1 MLDKPLQSDITTP
14 SHSSSWTAQAHGILA
29 GALQGLSA
37 IYASAA
43 KVTLEGFEDLAD
55 RRAERR
61 AERLARRPERGAG
74 TSGESNRPVIARR
87 STASAPKRA
96 SKSR

>member
-1 MLDKPLQSDITTP
+1 MLDKPSQSDIAT
-14 SHSSSWTAQAHGILA
+14 SSKRPAGYIESQGIFTA
-29 GALQGLSA
+29 ALQALSA

-61 AERLARRPERGAG
+61 AKRLGRGSERGAAVSDG
-74 TSGESNRPVIARR
+74 PSVRQA
-87 STASAPKRA
+87 TAPSAAKRA
-96 SKSR
+96 SKSH

>member
-1 MLDKPLQSDITTP
+1 MLDKPSQSDITT
-14 SHSSSWTAQAHGILA
+14 SSKRPAESIESQGIFAATLQA
-29 GALQGLSA
+29 LSA

-61 AERLARRPERGAG
+61 AERLGRGSERRAAVSDGPSVRQ
-74 TSGESNRPVIARR
+74 P
-87 STASAPKRA
+87 TAPSPAKRA

>member
-1 MLDKPLQSDITTP
+1 MLDKTSQSDITT
-14 SHSSSWTAQAHGILA
+14 SSKSPAEAIESQGIIA
-29 GALQGLSA
+29 VALQALSA

-61 AERLARRPERGAG
+61 AERLGRGAAPRVAVSDG
-74 TSGESNRPVIARR
+74 R
-87 STASAPKRA
+87 SVRQPTVLSAAKRA